1 MRPNLTCIIT
11 LCLLSLILS
20 CGDDQDEPSIDIVKA
35 STESPKD
42 ESGVPDADNLAQM
55 DPLVETDQDLD
66 LGEEI
71 DPPEAEVVEPAMNP
85 RQVAIVEVL
94 ERMRDGYEKED
105 LDLYLS
111 AFWIDGFHYTSDM
124 ATPEDRFDDLIIDE
138 LKREAQSTARVFKNF
153 QNIGLEIFTP
163 AEITNA
169 APERI
174 DAMAHYRIQ
183 AFVNDGHA
191 LEGGFLA
198 WYAEGDARFTFEFRE
213 EEWRITT
220 WFDDAFNAQAIEV
233 FNKGIKLEA
242 AVNPIDKLVFYMGR
256 DKKSI
261 LEERRRESSHGVFNR
276 SSHFHLIPLERERAD
291 SVCIQTTRQ
300 R

>member
-55 DPLVETDQDLD
+55 DPLVEPDQDLD

-71 DPPEAEVVEPAMNP
+71 DPPEAEVVEADMNP
-85 RQVAIVEVL
+85 IQDAIDEVL
-94 ERMRDGYEKED
+94 ERISEGYENED

-124 ATPEDRFDDLIIDE
+124 ATPHDRFDDVTIDE
-138 LKREAQSTARVFKNF
+138 LKREGQSAARVFENF
-153 QNIGLEIFTP
+153 QNIGLKIFRP
-163 AEITNA
+163 AQIIDA

-174 DAMAHYRIQ
+174 EAMTHYRIQ

-198 WYAEGDARFTFEFRE
+198 WYAEGDARFTFEFRQ
-213 EEWRITT
+213 EEWRITK
-220 WFDDAFNAQAIEV
+220 WSDDAFDAQAILI
-233 FNKGIKLEA
+233 FNEGIKPEVV
-242 AVNPIDKLVFYMGR
+242 VNPINKVASTWGR
-256 DKKSI
+256 IKI
-261 LEERRRESSHGVFNR
+261 AF
-276 SSHFHLIPLERERAD
+276 
-291 SVCIQTTRQ
+291 
-300 R
+300 

>member
-20 CGDDQDEPSIDIVKA
+20 CGDEEDEPSIDMVKP
-35 STESPKD
+35 STDNTEAKATDPKVND
-42 ESGVPDADNLAQM
+42 LTIADA
-55 DPLVETDQDLD
+55 VEERVQ
-66 LGEEI
+66 
-71 DPPEAEVVEPAMNP
+71 DPPEAEVVEPDVDP
-85 RQVAIVEVL
+85 IQEAIDDVL
-94 ERMRDGYEKED
+94 ERMRDGYAKED

-111 AFWIDGFHYTSDM
+111 AFWIDGFQYTSDM

-198 WYAEGDARFTFEFRE
+198 WYAEGDARFIFEFRE

-242 AVNPIDKLVFYMGR
+242 AVNPIDKLVSTWGEI
-256 DKKSI
+256 KSQ
-261 LEERRRESSHGVFNR
+261 F
-276 SSHFHLIPLERERAD
+276 
-291 SVCIQTTRQ
+291 
-300 R
+300 

>member
-20 CGDDQDEPSIDIVKA
+20 CGDDEDEASLNIVKA
-35 STESPKD
+35 TTESPED
-42 ESGVPDADNLAQM
+42 EVTIPDPDDLIIADPVVEHDQEAE
-55 DPLVETDQDLD
+55 LVEPEVNPIQET
-66 LGEEI
+66 I
-71 DPPEAEVVEPAMNP
+71 DD
-85 RQVAIVEVL
+85 VL

-124 ATPEDRFDDLIIDE
+124 ATPEDRFDDVIIDE
-138 LKREAQSTARVFKNF
+138 LMREGQSATRVFEKF

-169 APERI
+169 TPEQI
-174 DAMAHYRIQ
+174 DAIVHYRIQ

-213 EEWRITT
+213 DEWRITK
-220 WFDDAFNAQAIEV
+220 WIDHAIDAQAIQV
-233 FNKGIKLEA
+233 FNKGIKLRG
-242 AVNPIDKLVFYMGR
+242 AVNPIDKLFSTWG
-256 DKKSI
+256 
-261 LEERRRESSHGVFNR
+261 
-276 SSHFHLIPLERERAD
+276 LIKMAF
-291 SVCIQTTRQ
+291 
-300 R
+300 